1 MGSDRYARSFRR
13 KFPIRRP
20 RHWTPR
26 KRFALTLILLDIRV
40 ECFYTPRRGYHI
52 SRVLKLRGGLR
63 LVYSFP
69 PPEVSA
75 VKKKVPGSASSASL
89 ASHLAPLESSVFGT
103 LFNLVS
109 HCCVTRYD
117 DGDPRQP
124 GWFTVKTL
132 GSAWAVQ
139 VKDPDSCCQ
148 MQAIGNTLD
157 DALGLADLLLG
168 SDEAPWEPDPWA
180 KKKAAEK
187 KK

>member
-1 MGSDRYARSFRR
+1 MRR
-13 KFPIRRP
+13 KLPIRRP
-20 RHWTPR
+20 RHWAPR

-40 ECFYTPRRGYHI
+40 ECYYAPRRGYSVH
-52 SRVLKLRGGLR
+52 RVVKPRGGLAI
-63 LVYSFP
+63 VYPFSP
-69 PPEVSA
+69 PQVTT
-75 VKKKVPGSASSASL
+75 VKKKSPGSASSSTL
-89 ASHLAPLESSVFGT
+89 ASHLAPLESSVFGK

-124 GWFTVKTL
+124 GWFTIKTM

-139 VKDPDSCCQ
+139 VKDPDSACQ
-148 MQAIGNTLD
+148 MQSIGNTLD
-157 DALGLADLLLG
+157 DALCLADLLLG

-180 KKKAAEK
+180 KKKQAEK